1 MARKPDY
8 FEQMVERVSQKN
20 LHENQG
26 AWDWTDAN
34 IAMLLRRYHAKVR
47 RMVKALES
55 SKKVPQPWDTY
66 HEGYYGG
73 FHDAANMFLI
83 LLDRLKKGKS

>member
-47 RMVKALES
+47 RMVSCLDAVIDSPYNHGRYDAREELLE
-55 SKKVPQPWDTY
+55 K
-66 HEGYYGG
+66 
-73 FHDAANMFLI
+73 
-83 LLDRLKKGKS
+83 LDDLKKGKP